1 MAPKIADKIAI
12 PTWMIFCQVVNLLI
26 RLQFSTT
33 MIINLDIYYTP
44 PGEPPSPP
52 PDVAV
57 ATMYFEVMIP
67 CVVRMMTTL

>member
-12 PTWMIFCQVVNLLI
+12 PTCMIFCQTVNLLI

-44 PGEPPSPP
+44 PGEPPSSS

-57 ATMYFEVMIP
+57 ATIYFEVIMP
-67 CVVRMMTTL
+67 CIVFMMTTL